1 MNEHRILSESVWY
14 DTVLPSGNLY
24 TKRLLERIVKQ
35 FHEDENFREM
45 MLCVPQSKL
54 KENPYLDYTS
64 VAGKIVN
71 LWIDESEQRLMAE
84 LLILDT
90 PCGRLIEEAF
100 RKIETEFN
108 TPDVPPT
115 PQPNP
120 VVELENKK
128 AEQDFVIKKEQNQI
142 KREEL
147 ELKKAAQLTKD
158 LKDK

>member
-54 KENPYLDYTS
+54 NKERGELYYPD

-71 LWIDESEQRLMAE
+71 L
-84 LLILDT
+84 
-90 PCGRLIEEAF
+90 
-100 RKIETEFN
+100 
-108 TPDVPPT
+108 
-115 PQPNP
+115 
-120 VVELENKK
+120 
-128 AEQDFVIKKEQNQI
+128 
-142 KREEL
+142 
-147 ELKKAAQLTKD
+147 
-158 LKDK
+158 

>member
-1 MNEHRILSESVWY
+1 MNEHRILSESVRY

-24 TKRLLERIVKQ
+24 TKRLVERIVKQ

-71 LWIDESEQRLMAE
+71 LWIDEPKQQLMAE

-100 RKIETEFN
+100 RRCDTIRVVPFGMADSI
-108 TPDVPPT
+108 DVDGIHILSSDKYDLWYFEI
-115 PQPNP
+115 
-120 VVELENKK
+120 VVVPYEPK
-128 AEQDFVIKKEQNQI
+128 
-142 KREEL
+142 
-147 ELKKAAQLTKD
+147 
-158 LKDK
+158 

>member
-1 MNEHRILSESVWY
+1 MNEHRIVSESVWY

-24 TKRLLERIVKQ
+24 TKRLVERIVKQ
-35 FHEDENFREM
+35 FKEDDKFRDG

-54 KENPYLDYTS
+54 KEKPYLDYTS

-100 RKIETEFN
+100 RKCDTINVVPFGMADSI
-108 TPDVPPT
+108 DVDGIHILSADKYDLWYFEI
-115 PQPNP
+115 
-120 VVELENKK
+120 VVVPYEPK
-128 AEQDFVIKKEQNQI
+128 Q
-142 KREEL
+142 
-147 ELKKAAQLTKD
+147 
-158 LKDK
+158 

>member
-1 MNEHRILSESVWY
+1 MLEHRIVSESVWY

-24 TKRLLERIVKQ
+24 TKRLMERIVKQ
-35 FHEDENFREM
+35 FKEDEKFRDG

-54 KENPYLDYTS
+54 KENPYLDYPS

-100 RKIETEFN
+100 LRCDTIRVVPFGMADSI
-108 TPDVPPT
+108 DVDGIHILSADKYDLYYFEI
-115 PQPNP
+115 
-120 VVELENKK
+120 VVVPY
-128 AEQDFVIKKEQNQI
+128 EQ
-142 KREEL
+142 
-147 ELKKAAQLTKD
+147 
-158 LKDK
+158 